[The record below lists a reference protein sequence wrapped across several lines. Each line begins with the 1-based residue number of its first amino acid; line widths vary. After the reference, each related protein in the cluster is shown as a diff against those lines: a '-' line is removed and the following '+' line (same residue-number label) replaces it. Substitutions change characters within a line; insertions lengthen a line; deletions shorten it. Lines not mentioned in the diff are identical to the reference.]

1 MNDIKGFTF
10 YKSYYE
16 SLKNLKEKDK
26 KDVINAILEYIFEDK
41 MPNFTGIKKAIWALI
56 LPNLNTS
63 KNRSNPYS
71 GAPYGN
77 QNATK
82 EKQSKN
88 NQKTTSHLYDK
99 DKDKDKEIDK
109 DKDKEEDNITTKS
122 TAAPT
127 PSIIISFGKKMG
139 VDEQY
144 CKEFFDYYETHNWLN
159 NKGEKIDSWEKVF
172 RNWLRQDRNKI
183 KGEKLPE
190 WWGKDIKKGEATQEE
205 IDEMKRLLEGYK

>member
-1 MNDIKGFTF
+1 MNNIKGFTF

-41 MPNFTGIKKAIWALI
+41 MPNFIGIKKAIWELI

-63 KNRSNPYS
+63 KNRSNSYS

-88 NQKTTSHLYDK
+88 NQKTTSDLYDK

-109 DKDKEEDNITTKS
+109 DKDKEEDNITTKP
-122 TAAPT
+122 PT
-127 PSIIISFGKKMG
+127 TPTSSIVISFGKSLG

-144 CKEFFDYYETHNWLN
+144 CKKFFEYYKDNNWLN
-159 NKGEKIDSWEKVF
+159 VDGKKIDDWKKVLK
-172 RNWLRQDRNKI
+172 NWI
-183 KGEKLPE
+183 KTDKENGNIKKLPD
-190 WWGKDIKKGEATQEE
+190 WWGKEIEKQEATQEE
-205 IDEMKRLLEGYK
+205 IDEMRKLLEVYK

>member
-1 MNDIKGFTF
+1 MNNIKGFTF

-41 MPNFTGIKKAIWALI
+41 MPNFSGIKKAIWALI

-77 QNATK
+77 QNATQK
-82 EKQSKN
+82 KQSKN
-88 NQKTTSHLYDK
+88 NQKTTSDLYDK

-109 DKDKEEDNITTKS
+109 DKEVDNITTKS
-122 TAAPT
+122 TTTPT
-127 PSIIISFGKKMG
+127 SSIVISFGKSLG
-139 VDEQY
+139 IDEQY
-144 CKEFFDYYETHNWLN
+144 CKKFFEYYKDNNWLN
-159 NKGEKIDSWEKVF
+159 VDGKKIDDWKKVLK
-172 RNWLRQDRNKI
+172 NWIKRDKEDGKI
-183 KGEKLPE
+183 KKLPE
-190 WWGKDIKKGEATQEE
+190 WFNKDIKKEEATQEE
-205 IDEMKRLLEGYK
+205 IEEMKKLLEAYK

>member
-1 MNDIKGFTF
+1 MNNIKGFTF

-41 MPNFTGIKKAIWALI
+41 MPNFSGIKKAIWALI

-88 NQKTTSHLYDK
+88 NQKTTSDLYDK
-99 DKDKDKEIDK
+99 DKDKDKNKEIDK
-109 DKDKEEDNITTKS
+109 DKEKDKNNITTKPS
-122 TAAPT
+122 TTPT
-127 PSIIISFGKKMG
+127 LSLIISFGKELE

-144 CKEFFDYYETHNWLN
+144 CKKFFEYYKENNWLN
-159 NKGEKIDSWEKVF
+159 VDGKKIDNWQKVF
-172 RNWLRQDRNKI
+172 KNWIKRDKENGKI
-183 KGEKLPE
+183 KKLPE
-190 WWGKDIKKGEATQEE
+190 WWDKVPEKKEVNLTDEEREWLESIK
-205 IDEMKRLLEGYK
+205 

>member
-1 MNDIKGFTF
+1 MNNIKGFTF

-41 MPNFTGIKKAIWALI
+41 MPNFSGIKKAIWALI

-88 NQKTTSHLYDK
+88 NQKTTSDLY

-109 DKDKEEDNITTKS
+109 DKDKEKDNITTKP
-122 TAAPT
+122 PT
-127 PSIIISFGKKMG
+127 NPSLSIIIPFGKNLG
-139 VDEQY
+139 VDKDY
-144 CKEFFDYYETHNWLN
+144 CKSFFEHYQEKKWKNKNGETIDDWQKVLKNWI
-159 NKGEKIDSWEKVF
+159 KRDKEDG
-172 RNWLRQDRNKI
+172 KI
-183 KGEKLPE
+183 KKLPE
-190 WWGKDIKKGEATQEE
+190 WFNEKTEKKEATQEE
-205 IDEMKRLLEGYK
+205 IEEMKKLLEGYK